1 MVTISNYKERERE
14 DGSFFFVLEVQGG
27 VELLQSQ
34 KTGQFYATSK
44 KAYLPCTFNEKICQ
58 TLIGNTLEGSIYKQ
72 ECEPFTFVVP
82 ETGEAMSLSHRWVF
96 TPEEPQ
102 EKKTKVDNYLDNLER
117 SFNNTPTMQTAFAH

>member
-27 VELLQSQ
+27 VELLRSQ

-58 TLIGNTLEGSIYKQ
+58 GLIGSTLEGSICKM
-72 ECEPFTFVVP
+72 ECEPFSYIVP
-82 ETGEAMSLSHRWVF
+82 ETGEEITLSHRWVLN
-96 TPEEPQ
+96 PEEPQ
-102 EKKTKVDNYLDNLER
+102 EKRTQADNYLDNLER
-117 SFNNTPTMQTAFAH
+117 NFNNAPVMQTAFAH